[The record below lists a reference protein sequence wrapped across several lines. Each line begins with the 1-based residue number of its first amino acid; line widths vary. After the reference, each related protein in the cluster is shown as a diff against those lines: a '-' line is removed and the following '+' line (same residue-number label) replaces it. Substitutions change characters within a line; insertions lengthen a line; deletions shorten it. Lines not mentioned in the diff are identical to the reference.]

1 MDILPIMWVSEVLLT
16 EGLVLL
22 GGKPKVGQGFIA
34 TKKMIL

>member
-1 MDILPIMWVSEVLLT
+1 MDIPPIIWISEGLLT

-22 GGKPKVGQGFIA
+22 GGKPKAGQGFVA